1 MGHKIHPTGLRL
13 GITQDHRSR
22 WYAPRTTSPILLP
35 EDDRIRCFIHKK
47 YASAG
52 ISDVL
57 IARKA
62 DQLEVELK
70 TARPGVLVGRQ
81 GSG

>member
-1 MGHKIHPTGLRL
+1 MGHKIHPNGLRL
-13 GITQDHRSR
+13 GITQEHRSR
-22 WYAPRTTSPILLP
+22 WYASSKAYPLLLQ
-35 EDDRIRCFIHKK
+35 EDDRIRVFINKK
-47 YASAG
+47 YSAAG

-70 TARPGVLVGRQ
+70 TARRNRINPL
-81 GSG
+81 